1 VAERPAAAARG
12 VFVAGT
18 DTGVGKTLVA
28 CALLHGFAALGLRA
42 VGMKPV
48 AAGAVRRKG
57 AWQNDDVAQLQAASS
72 VKINPSTINPYCFA
86 PAVAPHIAAAEA
98 GVTIRT
104 TTIAAHY
111 ARLARIA
118 DVVVVEGVGGL
129 LVPLGRRSCA
139 SGIPLRLGIPV
150 VLVVGLR
157 LGCLNHALLTVDAL
171 QSRGLRL
178 VGWIASQIDP
188 RMSRRAQNLDSL
200 RQRIGAPLLGILPH
214 VRSPRP
220 DRLYRTLDINALN
233 TRI

>member
-1 VAERPAAAARG
+1 VAKRPVAAARG

-18 DTGVGKTLVA
+18 DTGVGKTLVT

-57 AWQNDDVAQLQAASS
+57 SWHNDDVAQLIAASS
-72 VKINPSTINPYCFA
+72 VKVNPSLINPYCFA

-104 TTIAAHY
+104 ATIAAHY
-111 ARLARIA
+111 SRLARVA

-129 LVPLGRRSCA
+129 LVPLGHRSCA

-150 VLVVGLR
+150 VLVIGLR

-178 VGWIASQIDP
+178 AGWIASRIDP
-188 RMSRRAQNLDSL
+188 RMSRQVQNLDTL

-214 VRSPRP
+214 RRSPRA
-220 DRLYRTLDINALN
+220 DRLSRTLDISTLN